1 MRKCAEFKQVSREDG
16 KTQRRCARYENVV
29 DDVLVEDNGNTN
41 MGLVVPEPLSG
52 LAEIKM
58 DDFAWPMFG
67 AGAAGLGALIARRW
81 GYQVHEMIPE
91 YAGLAGAAIGVL
103 ASIPL
108 YWAKGQSAMTQ
119 AAVSS
124 VMVGLTIFGL
134 PKIEE
139 MLLSA
144 PAAAPTG
151 LLTAAPVG
159 MVPQVSDSG
168 AMPAAIRHQADTGA
182 YGPVV

>member
-16 KTQRRCARYENVV
+16 KTQKRCARYENVNE
-29 DDVLVEDNGNTN
+29 DILVKDNGNQN
-41 MGLVVPEPLSG
+41 LGLVVPEPLSG
-52 LAEIKM
+52 LADIQM

-67 AGAAGLGALIARRW
+67 AGAAGLGSLLARRY
-81 GYQVHEMIPE
+81 GHQLSPRIPE
-91 YAGLAGAAIGVL
+91 FAGLAGAAIGVL

-124 VMVGLTIFGL
+124 VLVGLSIYAL
-134 PKIEE
+134 PKVEE
-139 MLLSA
+139 MLFMA

-151 LLTAAPVG
+151 LLTAAQVG
-159 MVPQVSDSG
+159 RLPTITDSG
-168 AMPAAIRHQADTGA
+168 AMPASVRHQADTGA